1 MAIKKDYGKWDD
13 ISEAAEKKELE
24 ITKQNLAAVKAIDVT
39 KLDPQTALSYKLMVQ
54 QLEDDIA
61 DYKWRYHNYPVNQM
75 FGLHSMVPSL
85 LINQHQ
91 ISSVADAEAYISRV
105 HGVKTLFSELEKGL
119 NKRAEMG
126 ILAPKFV
133 YPYVISDSKNLL
145 KGAPFDNGE
154 ASTLLADFNRKVSAL
169 EIEQSEKDKLLAD
182 LKFALTN
189 SFKAAYESL
198 IANLEALE
206 AKSDTKDGAWKFP
219 NGEAFYNNALKNT
232 TTTNMTANEIHEV
245 GLSEVAR
252 IHGEMRQIMKKV
264 KFKGDLPEFFEFMR
278 TDKQFY
284 YPETAEGKKLS
295 LIHI

>member
-1 MAIKKDYGKWDD
+1 MKLKYSALAVTLTLGLSACEMLPTSLTEAKPAVEQNTQAESEKANALFDQIFMDGVMRSPIYQTYMAIKKDYGKWDD

-39 KLDPQTALSYKLMVQ
+39 KLNPQTALSYKLMVQ

-133 YPYVISDSKNLL
+133 
-145 KGAPFDNGE
+145 
-154 ASTLLADFNRKVSAL
+154 
-169 EIEQSEKDKLLAD
+169 
-182 LKFALTN
+182 
-189 SFKAAYESL
+189 
-198 IANLEALE
+198 
-206 AKSDTKDGAWKFP
+206 
-219 NGEAFYNNALKNT
+219 
-232 TTTNMTANEIHEV
+232 
-245 GLSEVAR
+245 
-252 IHGEMRQIMKKV
+252 
-264 KFKGDLPEFFEFMR
+264 
-278 TDKQFY
+278 
-284 YPETAEGKKLS
+284 LS